1 MLLADSRIL
10 FLRAARGLHDNDN
23 SKFGRFTIERFTL
36 WAEVPAE

>member
-10 FLRAARGLHDNDN
+10 FLRAARGLHDND